1 MSGDLLEGTWSG
13 RGESQRGQKQQHGLR
28 GLKWQC
34 LFRKLKRE
42 WQSLYEERKSVKDVY
57 DPPVF
62 FFIWT

>member
-1 MSGDLLEGTWSG
+1 MSGDLLEGMWSG

-42 WQSLYEERKSVKDVY
+42 WQSLYEEMKISEGCL
-57 DPPVF
+57 
-62 FFIWT
+62 